1 MLKQRVISAIILI
14 PIVALLAWL
23 GGWWFSAFV
32 ALYAGVTAWEL
43 LRMLGN
49 LDFVTPVMWLGVPVA
64 ALLVLEGG
72 LPQDPMRLQ
81 LLLVVIILVGLVTAL
96 FLNRPNAPTDLLITL
111 GAAFYLGMTLRFLAL
126 LRNREA
132 GLWWLLLT
140 AISVWVAD
148 SGAYF
153 TGRAIGKH
161 KFWPRIS
168 PKKTW
173 EGFFGGV
180 ITGAIAAAIT
190 AALMS
195 YFQVLDVTWWQGA
208 ILGLIISAVAPLGDL
223 SESLFK
229 RQSGVKDS
237 SNLIPGHGG
246 FFDRID
252 SFIFAAPVVFIIIQL
267 AGW

>member
-1 MLKQRVISAIILI
+1 MLKQRVLSAIVLI
-14 PIVALLAWL
+14 PIVAALAWR
-23 GGWWFSAFV
+23 GGWWMTGFV
-32 ALYAGVTAWEL
+32 AFYAGVTAWEL
-43 LRMLGN
+43 FRMLGK
-49 LDFVTPVMWLGVPVA
+49 LDFVRPVVWLGVPVT

-72 LPQDPMRLQ
+72 MTQDPIRLQ
-81 LLLVVIILVGLVTAL
+81 AFLTTVILIGLVTAL
-96 FLNRPNAPTDLLITL
+96 FLNRPNAPTDMLITL
-111 GAAFYLGMTLRFLAL
+111 GGAIFLGMTLRFLAL
-126 LRNREA
+126 LRNRPD
-132 GLWWLLLT
+132 GLWWLILT
-140 AISVWVAD
+140 AVTVWVVD

-153 TGRAIGKH
+153 TGLSIGKH

-173 EGFFGGV
+173 EGFFGGLFA
-180 ITGAIAAAIT
+180 GAIAAALLAQFLVPGI
-190 AALMS
+190 
-195 YFQVLDVTWWQGA
+195 VWWQGA
-208 ILGLIISAVAPLGDL
+208 LLGLVIGIVSPLGDL

-252 SFIFAAPVVFIIIQL
+252 SFIFAAPVVFLILQF

>member
-1 MLKQRVISAIILI
+1 MLKQRVVSAIILI
-14 PIVALLAWL
+14 PVVTVLAWL
-23 GGWWFSAFV
+23 GGWWFSVFV
-32 ALYAGVTAWEL
+32 AFYAGVTTWEL
-43 LRMLGN
+43 LQMMGR
-49 LDFVTPVMWLGVPVA
+49 LDFARPVLWLGIPVA

-72 LPQDPMRLQ
+72 LPQDPIRLQ
-81 LLLVVIILVGLVTAL
+81 ALLAAIILLGLVVAL
-96 FLNRPNAPTDLLITL
+96 FLNRPNAPTDLLLTL

-126 LRNREA
+126 LRNRED
-132 GLWWLLLT
+132 GLIWLILMAVT
-140 AISVWVAD
+140 VWVMD

-173 EGFFGGV
+173 EGFFGGL
-180 ITGAIAAAIT
+180 ISGAIV
-190 AALMS
+190 AALLAY
-195 YFQVLDVTWWQGA
+195 YFVPGVSWWQGMV
-208 ILGLIISAVAPLGDL
+208 LGVVVGVVGPLGDL

-229 RQSGVKDS
+229 RQAGVKDS

-252 SFIFAAPVVFIIIQL
+252 SFIFVAPVVYLL
-267 AGW
+267 AQFWLF

>member
-1 MLKQRVISAIILI
+1 MLKQRVISAIVLI
-14 PIVALLAWL
+14 PVVAVLAWL
-23 GGWWFSAFV
+23 GGWWFSVFV
-32 ALYAGVTAWEL
+32 AFYAGVTAWEL
-43 LRMLGN
+43 FRMLGMN
-49 LDFVTPVMWLGVPVA
+49 DFAHPIMWLGVPVA

-72 LPQDPMRLQ
+72 LPQDPIRLQ
-81 LLLVVIILVGLVTAL
+81 AFLAVIVLIGLVTAL

-111 GAAFYLGMTLRFLAL
+111 GGAFYLGLTLRFLAL
-126 LRNREA
+126 LRNRPD

-140 AISVWVAD
+140 AITVWVMD

-173 EGFFGGV
+173 EGFWGGL
-180 ITGAIAAAIT
+180 ITGAIAAA
-190 AALMS
+190 LMA
-195 YFQVLDVTWWQGA
+195 YFVPGVTWRQGA
-208 ILGLIISAVAPLGDL
+208 LLGVAIGIVGPLGDL

-229 RQSGVKDS
+229 RQAGAKDS

-252 SFIFAAPVVFIIIQL
+252 SFIFAAPVVFLIAQFL
-267 AGW
+267 GF

>member
-1 MLKQRVISAIILI
+1 MLKQRVLSAVILI
-14 PIVALLAWL
+14 PLVALVAWL
-23 GGWWFSAFV
+23 GGWWFTVFV

-43 LRMLGN
+43 LRLIGMN
-49 LDFVTPVMWLGVPVA
+49 DFAQPVMWLGVPLA
-64 ALLVLEGG
+64 FLLVAEGG
-72 LPQDPMRLQ
+72 LPQDPLRLQ
-81 LLLVVIILVGLVTAL
+81 AILALMVLLGLTVAL
-96 FLNRPNAPTDLLITL
+96 FLNRPNAPTDLLLTL
-111 GAAFYLGMTLRFLAL
+111 GAAIYLGMTLRFLAL
-126 LRNREA
+126 MRNRED
-132 GLWWLLLT
+132 GLMWLLVMAVT
-140 AISVWVAD
+140 VWVMD

-173 EGFFGGV
+173 EGFFGGL
-180 ITGAIAAAIT
+180 IAGAVVM
-190 AALMS
+190 ALMVA
-195 YFQVLDVTWWQGA
+195 FLIPNGVWWQGVA
-208 ILGLIISAVAPLGDL
+208 LGVVIGIVGPLGDL

-229 RQSGVKDS
+229 RQAGAKDS

-252 SFIFAAPVVFIIIQL
+252 SFIFVTPVVYLILQF

>member
-14 PIVALLAWL
+14 PVVGVLAWL

-43 LRMLGN
+43 LRMLGE
-49 LDFVTPVMWLGVPVA
+49 LDFVTPVMWVGIPLA

-72 LPQDPMRLQ
+72 LPQDPLRLQ
-81 LLLVVIILVGLVTAL
+81 AMLVVIFLIGMIVAL
-96 FLNRPNAPTDLLITL
+96 FLNRPNAPTDMVITL
-111 GAAFYLGMTLRFLAL
+111 GAAVYLGMTLRFLAL
-126 LRNREA
+126 LRNRVD
-132 GLWWLLLT
+132 GLWWLILL
-140 AISVWVAD
+140 AIMVWLVD
-148 SGAYF
+148 TGAYF

-173 EGFFGGV
+173 EGFFGGLV
-180 ITGAIAAAIT
+180 AGAIAGAIT
-190 AALMS
+190 AWLLAHYAGMNMM
-195 YFQVLDVTWWQGA
+195 WWQGA
-208 ILGLIISAVAPLGDL
+208 VLGIVVGIVGPLGDL

-252 SFIFAAPVVFIIIQL
+252 SFVFAAPVVFLIIQF